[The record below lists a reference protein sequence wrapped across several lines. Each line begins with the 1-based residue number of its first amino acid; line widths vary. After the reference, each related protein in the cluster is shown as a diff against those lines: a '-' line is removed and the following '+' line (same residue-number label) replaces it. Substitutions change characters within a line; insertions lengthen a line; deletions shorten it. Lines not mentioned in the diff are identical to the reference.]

1 MKDKNTTTTSRT
13 KEFVWIG
20 IGLAGLFWVIE
31 SAIHVYIF
39 HEGEFLQQL
48 SSPEPHEIWMRL
60 AVVAMFIAFSIYAQ
74 YIVGKRQQAEEATK
88 HAHAELNQIFR
99 TAADAMRVVDKEFN
113 VLRVNDTFAT
123 LSGVNEKETIG
134 KKCYEVF
141 CGPLCHTPKCP
152 LSRIMAGELRVE
164 CDEQKQRNDGVT
176 VPCIVTATP
185 FVGPDGELVG
195 IVEDFKDISER
206 KQAEEALVKAKED
219 WENTFDAITDMV
231 MLLDNEHRIIRV
243 NKAAAEALFTTKESL
258 VGKKCYEAIHGQ
270 SHPIR
275 SCPFVLTMKTLE
287 PHTTEITEPKLGGTF
302 ICSTS
307 PILDGEGKLT
317 GYTHTLKD
325 ITRSKHLEAQF
336 QQAQRLEAV
345 GTLAGGIAHDF
356 NNLLMGIQGNLSLIL
371 MDIDPAHPY
380 YKRLENIEKQIQSG
394 ARLTSHLLGYARKG
408 KYEIKPVDL
417 NHLVKEASDTL
428 GRTRKKVTIHQELA
442 EDLLAIVADLGQI
455 EQVLLNLF
463 VNAADAMPDGG
474 DLILKTMN
482 VTHNDMK
489 GKLYNPKSGNYVL
502 LSVTDTGIGM
512 DKKTMDHIFEPFFTT
527 KEMGRGTGLGLA
539 SAYGIIK
546 GHGGYI
552 DVHSNKGQ
560 GTTFNIYLPASQK
573 QVHETVKT
581 TESFIKGTGTVLLVD
596 DEEVILEVGKELLE
610 GMGYR
615 VLIAKDG
622 KEAIDVYKK
631 DRDEIDIVVLD
642 MVMPNMGGGKAYD
655 RMKDINPDII
665 VLLSSGFSI
674 DSEASEIL
682 KRGCNGFI
690 QKPFSMNKL
699 SHKIREI
706 LE

>member
-1 MKDKNTTTTSRT
+1 MKGNSANLIITEKLG
-13 KEFVWIG
+13 WIG
-20 IGLAGLFWVIE
+20 IGLAAVFWVLE
-31 SAIHVYIF
+31 STIHVYIF
-39 HEGEFLQQL
+39 HDGEFLQQL
-48 SSPEPHEIWMRL
+48 INPAPHEIWMRL
-60 AVVAMFIAFSIYAQ
+60 AVISMFIAFSIYAQ
-74 YIVGKRQQAEEATK
+74 FIVNKRQQAEEATK

-99 TAADAMRVVDKEFN
+99 TAADGMCVIDKEFN

-123 LSGVNEKETIG
+123 LSGMNKKDTIG

-141 CGPLCHTPKCP
+141 SGPLCHTSECP
-152 LSRIMAGELRVE
+152 MSRIIAGKLRVE

-185 FVGPDGELVG
+185 FMGPGDELIG
-195 IVEDFKDISER
+195 IVEDFKDMSER
-206 KQAEEALVKAKED
+206 KGTEEALVKAKED

-243 NKAAAEALFTTKESL
+243 NKAAARALNTTKDSL
-258 VGKKCYEAIHGQ
+258 IGKKCYEVIHEQ

-287 PHTTEITEPKLGGTF
+287 PHTTEITEPRLGGTF

-325 ITRSKHLEAQF
+325 ITKSKHLETQF
-336 QQAQRLEAV
+336 QQAQRLEAI
-345 GTLAGGIAHDF
+345 GTLASGIAHDF
-356 NNLLMGIQGNLSLIL
+356 NNLLMGIQGNISLIL
-371 MDIDPAHPY
+371 MDIDPTHPY

-417 NHLVKEASDTL
+417 NQLVKEASDTL
-428 GRTRKKVTIHQELA
+428 GRTRKEVTIHQELA
-442 EDLLAIVADLGQI
+442 EGLFAIEADQGQI

-474 DLILKTMN
+474 DIILKTMN
-482 VTHNDMK
+482 VTHNDIK
-489 GKLYNPKSGNYVL
+489 NKLYNPKPGDYVL
-502 LSVTDTGIGM
+502 LLVTDTGTGM
-512 DKKTMDHIFEPFFTT
+512 DQKTMDHIFEPFFTT

-552 DVHSNKGQ
+552 DVHSNIGQ
-560 GTTFNIYLPASQK
+560 GATFNIYLPASRK
-573 QVHETVKT
+573 QVHEAVKT
-581 TESFIKGTGTVLLVD
+581 TGSFIKGTGTVLLVD
-596 DEEVILEVGKELLE
+596 DEEVIREVGKELLE
-610 GMGYR
+610 AMGYR
-615 VLIAKDG
+615 VFIAKDG

-655 RMKDINPDII
+655 RMKEIDPDIK

-674 DSEASEIL
+674 DGEATEIL
-682 KRGCNGFI
+682 KRGCTGFI
-690 QKPFSMNKL
+690 HKPFSMKEL
-699 SHKIREI
+699 SHNIREI